1 MKTLKYVLS
10 IAATLTAIA
19 CVQEENP
26 VTDNSNVELVPM
38 TFTVTA
44 DTEADTKVFYD
55 GEATK
60 WEKDDKIMVISAN
73 GIATVFTATEV
84 NGATATFEGKTE
96 QSDKFYAVY
105 PVNAYRGNDLASP
118 TNTDKGGRLYVNVP
132 EIQTAVAGTFDKN
145 AFVSIAESEGDN
157 LNFKNIC
164 SVVKFNLDNPEG
176 VKSVRFT
183 MTSNTNLAGT
193 GNVYVKNITVH
204 SWGDAIKTT
213 ESDPDQRYS
222 SNMITLKAPDGG
234 FLAHTD
240 YYFVQ
245 RAYKQSE
252 DKISSESA
260 ESKPDGVQFYIEY
273 EDNVKVRNGA
283 SAFDAGRNTVVPVGT
298 VDAEGLEAM
307 TPYDSYQMGFDLVVG
322 DINYNVSNTSARRI
336 IANTETNLSNEIK
349 TGGLIFISNEGEGT
363 FVISENAAV
372 TKDVILVGNNTE
384 ITIKSGKA
392 INYQKATLAFKN
404 ISLNLAEITSNQ
416 SISNWGATSDSESL
430 IFDNCIISGVSRP
443 IYAINAGS
451 NGAYKPYTCK
461 NIILKDTDIKLTNT
475 GNNSV
480 NIIDLSNT
488 TSGNTESIS
497 FTNCVIY
504 NTSNCVG
511 IIARYTAEQEQYK
524 TNIVFNNNTVFNIH
538 AGTNNGLLHMS
549 GANSVVFKNNLVSF
563 FSLNA
568 TEYVI
573 RIWKNTPTYTAEN
586 NHFWSRHYKE
596 GVQQLPEDVTLY
608 GTTKITWATA
618 NITSGAYPYTS
629 TVPGAG
635 ATR

>member
-73 GIATVFTATEV
+73 GIATEFTATEV
-84 NGATATFEGKTE
+84 NGATATFEGETE

-157 LNFKNIC
+157 LNFKNLC

-213 ESDPDQRYS
+213 ESDKDQRYS

-234 FLAHTD
+234 FLADTD

-252 DKISSESA
+252 DKISSESP

-283 SAFDAGRNTVVPVGT
+283 SAFDAIRNTVVPVGT
-298 VDAEGLEAM
+298 IDDQEATLEDV
-307 TPYDSYQMGFDLVVG
+307 TPYDSYNLGFDLVVG
-322 DINYNVSNTSARRI
+322 DKTYNVSETSARQI

-404 ISLNLAEITSNQ
+404 ISLNVAEITTNQ
-416 SISNWGATSDSESL
+416 SISNYGAASDSESL

-443 IYAINAGS
+443 IYAINAGNS
-451 NGAYKPYTCK
+451 GAYKPYTCK
-461 NIILKDTDIKLTNT
+461 NIILKDTDIKLINASTS
-475 GNNSV
+475 SV

-504 NTSNCVG
+504 NTSNCPG
-511 IIARYTAEQEQYK
+511 IIARYTALQDQYK
-524 TNIVFNNNTVFNIH
+524 TNIKFNNNTVFNIH

-549 GANSVVFKNNLVSF
+549 GANSVEFKNNLVNF
-563 FSLNA
+563 YGLNS

-573 RIWKNTPTYTAEN
+573 RIWQNTPVYTVEN
-586 NHFWSRHYKE
+586 NHFWARAAAGIPSDLTFYSNVMVE
-596 GVQQLPEDVTLY
+596 
-608 GTTKITWATA
+608 AA
-618 NITSGAYPYTS
+618 ASNITSSAYPFT
-629 TVPGAG
+629 TNVPGAG